1 MGQFSFSKSR
11 NCINTNVGSNWLGTD
26 IMIKIFL
33 TILFLIATLSQGTG
47 QRLTG
52 MVFELGPDKKDCKIY
67 GECDCCTSD
76 LYFLDDQKFALMD
89 YCESDVILMT
99 GDYKVLMGKLTLTF
113 KQFSVISGQDGTDEN
128 SKPYTKKNKA
138 DIKPIEFTFGKCDN
152 GGQMLENKKFNSYKY
167 GLRAGKTDDS
177 KRIADLL
184 TSDEWKLL
192 TK

>member
-1 MGQFSFSKSR
+1 
-11 NCINTNVGSNWLGTD
+11 
-26 IMIKIFL
+26 MIKILL
-33 TILFLIATLSQGTG
+33 TTSLLAATLTQGVS

-52 MVFELGPDKKDCKIY
+52 IIFELGPDKKDCKIY

-76 LYFLDDQKFALMD
+76 LYFLDDQKFALED
-89 YCESDVILMT
+89 YCESESILMR
-99 GDYKVLMGKLTLTF
+99 GNYKVLAGKLILTF
-113 KQFSVISGQDGTDEN
+113 KQFSVIYGQDEN
-128 SKPYTKKNKA
+128 AKSYSRKNKA

-167 GLRAGKTDDS
+167 GLRAGKIDDT